1 MITDHRKQNPLCQ
14 SVRFLWNL
22 ALFYATILINLY
34 LLIIC
39 LQCFDTVGWAAGRAY
54 FSCDLWCWQRTRVD
68 CHVTRLTVCPVHP
81 HHLPRHLTPASA
93 ARRHSG
99 LARTRLS
106 CQVSS
111 PTSHRPSTLSS
122 MDRNVSCT
130 VYYSV
135 SQKKDAKLLPMK
147 KVAHTRLPSIG
158 FRSWS
163 RLLAVSLQVMWV
175 INLAVGNRYFSPG
188 PQLPPQSLRGL
199 LPVLLLGEQ
208 RHSGCEQFAQ
218 DSIATAICNLPIASR
233 NINRFSNFLLLS
245 LRWTFGEVREQF
257 TILVFLTHG
266 V

>member
-1 MITDHRKQNPLCQ
+1 
-14 SVRFLWNL
+14 
-22 ALFYATILINLY
+22 
-34 LLIIC
+34 
-39 LQCFDTVGWAAGRAY
+39 
-54 FSCDLWCWQRTRVD
+54 VD

-106 CQVSS
+106 CQVFS

-135 SQKKDAKLLPMK
+135 SQKKQDAKLLPMK

-163 RLLAVSLQVMWV
+163 RFLAVSLQVMWV

-208 RHSGCEQFAQ
+208 RHSGFEQFAQ
-218 DSIATAICNLPIASR
+218 DSIATAICNLPIAST

-245 LRWTFGEVREQF
+245 LPVKEFWKSLNIWGSCGNSSSSWFFWLTVYKRPSINA
-257 TILVFLTHG
+257 ILQQDCSRFICMSLHRVCAWFDFAILANKCFHSLIWSK
-266 V
+266 